1 MKHIQLGEHLTG
13 DGNTCVH
20 LLTQRAVA
28 TFITARILNVIEG
41 DLWLPVRT
49 IGHSGEIRIDQ

>member
-1 MKHIQLGEHLTG
+1 MKHIQLGEHLRG
-13 DGNTCVH
+13 AGNTRAH

-28 TFITARILNVIEG
+28 TFITARILTIIEG

-49 IGHSGEIRIDQ
+49 IGHSGEIKIDQ